1 MSDLAIDANGSS
13 AEYLDSVRHP
23 APVLFARSVGDRAT
37 HFAISDGRRI
47 RYVVPRKSRLGLA
60 GLKFFANDW
69 KTVFYKVQCLFG
81 GYPRLWL
88 APNNRYHELLNV
100 SQACEGE
107 LVVRLGTP
115 GPYTK
120 DTAVLI
126 GRDGM
131 PLSVAKVGC
140 SDAAAALLTNEARW
154 LRRLSSSAI
163 APHVPMLHS
172 VSLEGRSCYLV
183 QSASMPTGKAPGLER
198 CLTFLYHLQQCDKPV
213 AYDEGLMKAEM
224 RVRFERLRRRLSP
237 TLIGG
242 LETALAT
249 VEHGLSRSA
258 IAMVPAHGDFA
269 RWNMRMTKGRLLVFD
284 WEYARAQCL
293 PLYDLCHFLLM
304 PLAVRRALTQ
314 EDARRTLSHIREL
327 GSQLPRGC
335 NQQAAAELQMLAYL
349 ADIVLIYLES
359 RGGEDG
365 GHVVRQYVRLIHNFA
380 LWRS

>member
-1 MSDLAIDANGSS
+1 M
-13 AEYLDSVRHP
+13 
-23 APVLFARSVGDRAT
+23 LFAASVGQRAT

-47 RYVVPRKSRLGLA
+47 RYVVPRKCRLGLA
-60 GLKFFANDW
+60 GLKFFAHDW
-69 KTVFYKVQCLFG
+69 KTVFYKVQCLLG
-81 GYPRLWL
+81 GYPRLWF
-88 APNNRYHELLNV
+88 APNSRYHELLYV
-100 SQACEGE
+100 LKACEGE

-126 GRDGM
+126 GHDGM

-154 LRRLSSSAI
+154 LRRLCTCAV
-163 APHVPMLHS
+163 APHVPKLLS
-172 VSLEGRSCYLV
+172 VSLEGTSCYLV
-183 QSASMPTGKAPGLER
+183 QSASKPTRKAPGLER
-198 CLTFLYHLQQCDKPV
+198 CMEFLYRLQQCDRPV
-213 AYDEGLMKAEM
+213 AYDESLMKAEM
-224 RVRFERLRRRLSP
+224 RVRFERLRGRLSP
-237 TLIGG
+237 TLVGR

-249 VEHGLSRSA
+249 VEEGLSPSA

-269 RWNMRMTKGRLLVFD
+269 RWNMRMTEKGLLVFD

-304 PLAVRRALTQ
+304 PIAVRRGLTQ
-314 EDARRTLSHIREL
+314 EDATRTLSRIREL
-327 GSQLPRGC
+327 GSQLPLDC
-335 NQQAAAELQMLAYL
+335 SQNAAAELQMLAYL
-349 ADIVLIYLES
+349 ADVVLIHLES

-365 GHVVRQYVRLIHNFA
+365 GHVVQQYARLIHNFP